1 MLTDK
6 IFKAYDIRGTVPDQ
20 LDEQTAYEIGRAM
33 GQTQDV
39 KTVGVGRD
47 MRVHSEAM
55 FNAVARGLN
64 EEGVNVVNVGL
75 CSTDALYFAVGK
87 YDYDGGIMIT
97 ASHNPP
103 EYNGFKICGRQAAPY
118 SNDRELKTMRELMTA
133 GLGAVGPGGGS
144 TEERD
149 ILTAYADHVLTF
161 VDTSQIKPFKV
172 VIDAGNGMAGAMLP
186 PVLERLGLDVTPLYF
201 ELDGTFPNHPASP
214 IEAENTEDMRAK
226 VKELGA
232 DLGCAFDGDA
242 DRMFL
247 CDENGV
253 MLGGDMVIGL
263 VSQSL
268 LGKKSDQTVLYN
280 LICSRAIPQ
289 LITRL
294 GGTAIRTRVGHALI
308 KPLMHQ
314 HNAVFGGEHSGHFYF
329 RDNWFADSGLIAF
342 LVSLEVIS
350 QSGKTLSQL
359 VASFDPFVRSGEI
372 NSRVDDIPA
381 KLAELEKAFSAAEID
396 HLDGLTAQFDE
407 WWFNVRPSNTE
418 PLLRLNVEA
427 QTADILKGRTDEL
440 LELIRGRPKGG
451 LGVEKDSGGR

>member
-1 MLTDK
+1 
-6 IFKAYDIRGTVPDQ
+6 
-20 LDEQTAYEIGRAM
+20 
-33 GQTQDV
+33 
-39 KTVGVGRD
+39 
-47 MRVHSEAM
+47 M

-161 VDTSQIKPFKV
+161 VDTSQIKPFKG

-253 MLGGDMVIGL
+253 MLGGDIVIGL